1 MNKNKITPN
10 KTSIF
15 SGNNELTVVLPNLK
29 DWMKGG
35 DIKVLNKKTTTPTKT
50 NASSSK
56 KRYFDRI
63 ETHGSPKKIKT
74 PTKKGNELINNNIIS
89 VSSSSN
95 TPNPFLVN
103 EEYPIFPTFNEELSN
118 RFIINEESPISSSKT
133 KTTRSLTLKHDVK
146 GSRRER
152 SFLEDSPASKLSEH
166 LKYLSLQK
174 QISNIS
180 NIEVS
185 EITRRKDDNI
195 NKQNSSN
202 IDQVVS
208 NININQ
214 TPWIERF
221 SPLNNQEL
229 ALDRVKIKEIRN
241 WLDRTLADTNYNNQ
255 GLKNQKLLIIHGPSG
270 SVKTTAIKVI
280 AKEQQVG
287 VSEFGIE
294 STVSYI
300 NDKYLSIMDQLQ
312 SFITWHSNNLSEE
325 TRKSNFDE
333 QIVLID
339 VNTCLISPDSKEK
352 FNSLIEKWLKKR
364 TNYWPLVLTY
374 TDEFLT
380 IDYEKNPGYSI
391 KKNVFYG
398 SIISNNI
405 LGSNFCTKIEF
416 SSIKPS
422 VIEKVLNKCIGKIYQ
437 DKISIYASG
446 HFIKRIKSECRGNI
460 VTAIMKLERAMKLLD
475 EHSSFRKMIEDRILH
490 QNYIEWHIY
499 EEELNKKV
507 LEILSVCD
515 GISRIDRL
523 NTINK
528 FLSNPRNDDPQK
540 YYVSKDIMIDPRD
553 LKIRPPLK
561 YNPDKI
567 IEDMAMTPDDLLY
580 VLHNNTP
587 KIYEDIYEMS
597 YAAEILSLSD
607 VLMHHNNNNYDNI
620 NLQLESVGISLA
632 ARGILAAHTHTR
644 SRTDSYDYYGSYKCE
659 SKIRENYRMI
669 DYERQKDSNHS
680 RLSNNLYSLEIYP
693 YLQLMKKKR

>member
-1 MNKNKITPN
+1 MNKDKFTPN

-15 SGNNELTVVLPNLK
+15 PGNNELT
-29 DWMKGG
+29 
-35 DIKVLNKKTTTPTKT
+35 
-50 NASSSK
+50 
-56 KRYFDRI
+56 KRHFDRI

-74 PTKKGNELINNNIIS
+74 PTKNELINNNIIPI
-89 VSSSSN
+89 SSSSLSN
-95 TPNPFLVN
+95 TSNPFLVN
-103 EEYPIFPTFNEELSN
+103 EEYPISIFNKELSN
-118 RFIINEESPISSSKT
+118 QK
-133 KTTRSLTLKHDVK
+133 
-146 GSRRER
+146 
-152 SFLEDSPASKLSEH
+152 SFLEDSPASKLSEN
-166 LKYLSLQK
+166 LKWLSLQK
-174 QISNIS
+174 QNSNIFNIS

-185 EITRRKDDNI
+185 EITRRKDDNTNI
-195 NKQNSSN
+195 QNSSSN
-202 IDQVVS
+202 IDFSNINQMVS

-229 ALDRVKIKEIRN
+229 ALDQVKIKEIRN

-255 GLKNQKLLIIHGPSG
+255 GLKNHKLLIIHGPSG

-300 NDKYLSIMDQLQ
+300 NDQYLSIMDQLQ

-325 TRKSNFDE
+325 TRKANFDE

-339 VNTCLISPDSKEK
+339 VNTCLVSPDSKDK

-374 TDEFLT
+374 TDEFLI
-380 IDYEKNPGYSI
+380 IDYEKNPGYSV

-422 VIEKVLNKCIGKIYQ
+422 VIEKVLNKYIRKIYQ
-437 DKISIYASG
+437 DKISDFVG
-446 HFIKRIKSECRGNI
+446 RRFIKRIKSECRGNI

-475 EHSSFRKMIEDRILH
+475 EHSSFRKMVEDRVLH
-490 QNYIEWHIY
+490 QKKIEWNIY
-499 EEELNKKV
+499 EGELNKKV
-507 LEILSVCD
+507 LEILSLCD
-515 GISRIDRL
+515 GISRIDRF

-528 FLSNPRNDDPQK
+528 FLSNPRNEDPQK
-540 YYVSKDIMIDPRD
+540 YYVSKEIMIDPRD
-553 LKIRPPLK
+553 LKVRPPLK
-561 YNPDKI
+561 YNPDEI

-580 VLHNNTP
+580 VLHNNVP
-587 KIYEDIYEMS
+587 RIYEDIYEMS
-597 YAAEILSLSD
+597 YAAEILSLT
-607 VLMHHNNNNYDNI
+607 
-620 NLQLESVGISLA
+620 
-632 ARGILAAHTHTR
+632 ARGTLAAHTHTR
-644 SRTDSYDYYGSYKCE
+644 SQTGNYDYFGSYKCE
-659 SKIRENYRMI
+659 SKMRENYRMI
-669 DYERQKDSNHS
+669 DYERQKDPNHS
-680 RLSNNLYSLEIYP
+680 RLSNSLYGLEIYP
-693 YLQLMKKKR
+693 YLQLMKKKRKNAITVQNTNNNTSEREQKPRTSVRNKKIQVESRKEFTKSINGPVNRSITKLSTSEIFQLYEN